1 MKVGSTEEQI
11 IINYLFET
19 TNPIMTIV
27 HSVIA
32 PMNSHAYE
40 KIKKILMSK

>member
-27 HSVIA
+27 HSGIA
-32 PMNSHAYE
+32 PMNSQTYE
-40 KIKKILMSK
+40 KIEKILMSK